1 MRARNPLYVMAKP
14 PPDVAAQI
22 AALPRND
29 AQRGPE
35 LLHCTLLKLFDLA
48 NAPPD
53 WLPAIIRAIDSFT
66 GQPFLLNFDRIEVG
80 KAVKLASREPLVE
93 ARACQA
99 ALVRHLLACKA
110 PLMLG
115 TTPLPHVTI
124 NYTDDRKGN
133 HKIEPIGWTVTE
145 IVLIES
151 VVGKKRHI
159 EHGRWQ
165 LH

>member
-29 AQRGPE
+29 AKRGPE
-35 LLHCTLLKLFDLA
+35 LLHSTLLSLFDLA
-48 NAPPD
+48 AAPPG
-53 WLPAIIRAIDSFT
+53 WLPAIVTAMNSLDSQAFSLS
-66 GQPFLLNFDRIEVG
+66 FNRIEVG
-80 KAVKLASREPLVE
+80 KAVKLVSREPLVE
-93 ARACQA
+93 ARAFQA
-99 ALVRHLLACKA
+99 ALVRHLLERGA

-115 TTPLPHVTI
+115 TTPVPHVTI

-133 HKIEPIGWTVTE
+133 HKIEPIGWMVRE
-145 IVLIES
+145 IMLVES
-151 VVGKKRHI
+151 VVGKKQHV

-165 LH
+165 LR